1 MVRINPRAP
10 SYRLACI
17 ETIWPDIRAAKEKS
31 AEDILWQTHTQVTSA
46 YREAIARLQGHSN
59 AVLRRKLERVY
70 STYLKTAQYFY
81 KGYLQRVCARYDMKD
96 LRRIVRQA
104 DLQEMPVPDADK
116 VNPAAAHL
124 DDIVKG
130 SVHKMLIYLGDLS
143 RYRTLM
149 RSKDRKWDGPL
160 SYYFLANELIPESGY
175 GHHQCGVIYLE
186 TENHLEVVYH
196 LYRALA
202 CDMPHPNA
210 ARNLKHEFSGLRK
223 PESTGIEHALV
234 NWFVQLHAFYFQG
247 KEFSKRKALEGEVDH
262 RLAVSMK
269 TGTGLGSDKD
279 LLKLILI
286 NISAYVAAQEKIRG
300 RKNPM
305 SPHSPGGFADWP

>member
-1 MVRINPRAP
+1 M
-10 SYRLACI
+10 
-17 ETIWPDIRAAKEKS
+17 
-31 AEDILWQTHTQVTSA
+31 
-46 YREAIARLQGHSN
+46 ARLQGHDN
-59 AVLRRKLERVY
+59 AVLRRKLERLY

-96 LRRIVRQA
+96 LRRIARQA

-116 VNPAAAHL
+116 VDPAAAHL
-124 DDIVKG
+124 DEIVKE
-130 SVHKMLIYLGDLS
+130 SCHKMLIYLGDLS

-149 RSKDRKWDGPL
+149 RPKDRKWDAAL

-175 GHHQCGVIYLE
+175 GHHQCGVIYVE
-186 TENHLEVVYH
+186 TEDHLEVVYH

-210 ARNLKHEFSGLRK
+210 PTNLKREFNDLQKRK
-223 PESTGIEHALV
+223 STGIKHALV
-234 NWFVQLHAFYFQG
+234 NWFVKLHAFYFQG
-247 KEFSKRKALEGEVDH
+247 KEFAERKELESEVDH

-279 LLKLILI
+279 LLKIILI
-286 NISAYVAAQEKIRG
+286 NISAYVVAKEKIRS
-300 RKNPM
+300 RKAPC
-305 SPHSPGGFADWP
+305 PH